1 MPDSEA
7 VYQPTTVG
15 YSYDTSGDG
24 TRERSRLGAGFL
36 NIMSRHK
43 ISASKWCEWVLLSVT
58 LAALLTGFVTMMIF
72 LTSSGEARPANATLV
87 NDGGQ
92 GSDSEKPGTIEM
104 EGRSTGVGSMT
115 VAKTMFLVAVL
126 TGAGWAW
133 LRFFRRRKSQRG
145 GMSGGGGQML
155 GGLNPSTDLLVG
167 SASQYGPVLTELPSQ
182 PKQKQPDD
190 ANETPAAPL
199 SDQEEETRT
208 LMQDNTMPALAPGAP
223 KTTDQIPG

>member
-145 GMSGGGGQML
+145 GMSGGGGQ
-155 GGLNPSTDLLVG
+155 
-167 SASQYGPVLTELPSQ
+167 YGPVLTELPSQ